1 MYTCI
6 TVLSDNYYT
15 GPLIG
20 YVVNELTYF
29 KHQPN
34 PAPTAPAPAARPPLL
49 GRSYYLRLTTVWLHQ
64 DYVGAHVWPDDWGMT
79 ENPYEYYG
87 GSQSRESWVPGE
99 VCA

>member
-1 MYTCI
+1 M
-6 TVLSDNYYT
+6 S
-15 GPLIG
+15 
-20 YVVNELTYF
+20 LTYF

-34 PAPTAPAPAARPPLL
+34 PAPTAPPPPARPCW
-49 GRSYYLRLTTVWLHQ
+49 GAASISVYCVHQ

-99 VCA
+99 VCLVT